1 MGVLIGRGEGGATP
15 GRRGT
20 QSIMLVTTSPN
31 PNPKSCV
38 PTLFGRQLAGSSS
51 AVQVTSTRPVQSVPR
66 RQAAPVAPVIF
77 LALRSHLGSHEGQ
90 DSVSQPNRHC
100 FFLKKHLVCIA
111 AMAACMLG
119 IAL

>member
-90 DSVSQPNRHC
+90 DSVSQPTL
-100 FFLKKHLVCIA
+100 FFF
-111 AMAACMLG
+111 
-119 IAL
+119 